1 MLVVIYETKFSSPF
15 SILVSMVTASGY
27 SHGAIVHNGVLY
39 DTTMSRGKFSKGTK
53 VDDKRKVAV
62 VEIDGSCQ
70 AWLQAHIGSK
80 YDWVGLLLWPL
91 GLAVAGRMY
100 CFNVVERALNSA
112 GVQINLG
119 WRKSGGS
126 ILSKLLDLGY
136 PVEVM
141 HGKDFNER
149 YLKHDGIW

>member
-1 MLVVIYETKFSSPF
+1 MLVVIYETKFKSPF

-27 SHGAIVHNGVLY
+27 SHGAIVNSGVLY
-39 DTTMSRGKFSKGTK
+39 DTTMSRGKLSIGAK

-62 VEIDGSCQ
+62 VEIDGDCQ
-70 AWLQAHIGSK
+70 EWIDAHLNAK

-91 GLAVAGRMY
+91 RLAVAGRMY

-112 GVQINLG
+112 GVQVNLG

-126 ILSKLLDLGY
+126 ILSKLLGLGY

-149 YLKHDGIW
+149 YLKKDAL